1 MSVETD
7 ERITMILGDNSFWF
21 IANTTTD
28 NKIGHEGV
36 ASIGEVL
43 KKNEALTALNLNRNK
58 KNEAPWYQQE
68 ICIPFPKNQKTT
80 DNLVEIE
87 GTKLLSESLKTN
99 TTLVFLNLG
108 GESVLNNV
116 PFTWFQVAF
125 FPSS

>member
-1 MSVETD
+1 M
-7 ERITMILGDNSFWF
+7 
-21 IANTTTD
+21 
-28 NKIGHEGV
+28 

-58 KNEAPWYQQE
+58 KKRSTM
-68 ICIPFPKNQKTT
+68 IPTRNLYSFPEKSKTI

-116 PFTWFQVAF
+116 PFT
-125 FPSS
+125 